1 MIDTYLMFIVLIS
14 IVIIFYRRAIKLPSL
29 AKSFVLTG
37 DEKLLG
43 KYDRGRL
50 ADILSTAL
58 PVAVLCLVMKTFLF
72 DVINI
77 PSESMLP
84 AYPVGTMAIVNKSEF
99 GVRSPLT
106 YKSMSEGRYPEH
118 GETVVT
124 RFPLNPDILYIKR
137 VIALPGDEL
146 SLSKEGLKINNEV
159 FPVVYSKDDTF
170 TIKGE
175 ELLHSVYSVA
185 IKGRK
190 FEWIVDKDKEFPN
203 ITRQVIPKDSFFVLG
218 DNLTASADSRSFGV
232 VPWHYFIGS
241 VLKGK

>member
-1 MIDTYLMFIVLIS
+1 MIDSYLIFIIFISLI
-14 IVIIFYRRAIKLPSL
+14 IFFYRRVIKLPSL
-29 AKSFVLTG
+29 AKSYVLTG
-37 DEKLLG
+37 DEELLG
-43 KYDRGRL
+43 KYDRGRF
-50 ADILSTAL
+50 ADILSTAF
-58 PVAVLCLVMKTFLF
+58 PVASLCLLIKTFMF

-84 AYPVGTMAIVNKSEF
+84 AYPVGSMAIVNKSEF

-137 VIALPGDEL
+137 VIGLPGDEL

-159 FPVVYSKDDTF
+159 FPVIYYKDDIF
-170 TIKGE
+170 SIRGE
-175 ELLHSVYSVA
+175 HILHSVYKVS
-185 IKGRK
+185 INGRSFK
-190 FEWIVDKDKEFPN
+190 WIVDKAKVFPQ
-203 ITRQVIPKDSFFVLG
+203 IKSQVIPKDSFFVLG

-241 VLKGK
+241 ILKGK